1 MPNPKYLDMTVSQVQ
16 GKACLANTS
25 NPKYLDLEVSHVQSN
40 DHPPLTRPREWDNVN
55 LANMPDPRHLNFVVN
70 QV

>member
-1 MPNPKYLDMTVSQVQ
+1 MPDPKYLDMIVSQVQ
-16 GKACLANTS
+16 GKTCLANTS

-40 DHPPLTRPREWDNVN
+40 DHPPLAHPREWDNVN
-55 LANMPDPRHLNFVVN
+55 LANMPDSRHLDFVVS